1 MEHIDLYGGKGM
13 STQEREAPGTGAQSM
28 PVGTVQDFDSE
39 EAKRLFTKLRMRL
52 MPLLFLAFCLASID
66 RINLGFAQLQMRQA
80 LGITDAMFGFAAGL
94 VYLAFVIFGVPSNLL
109 LERQGFR
116 LTLLRMMA
124 LWGLASTA
132 TMFVRTPNE
141 LYIARFLL
149 GAFEAG
155 LSPAMFLYLSYWF
168 PSRER
173 GKATS
178 FLMVGVIVSG
188 LIGGPVSG
196 LIMTRLD
203 GVAGMAGWQW
213 LFAVEGLPCALLGI
227 VNYFYFPDRP
237 NRASWLS
244 EREIAILTACLE
256 EDRKLQ
262 PPKRKSRYRQA
273 FADPYVWL
281 LAFIYFAASGSGQV
295 LQLWL
300 PTVIRELG
308 VKSIASVGWLSV
320 IPFAAAALGMLVIP
334 RLSDKGK
341 SRRWHYASALFV
353 AAAALCA
360 TANLH
365 ESLGLSLLALA
376 VFGCVLNGAIGT
388 FWTIPASYLSEEA
401 APAGIA
407 VISSVSALSNFA
419 IPTMIGIVKGRS
431 GSVDNAFYA
440 TAGLLFVAAM
450 LTVLAVPERAVLIT
464 HSKKSVH

>member
-1 MEHIDLYGGKGM
+1 MSMQGQEALGGDIRSG
-13 STQEREAPGTGAQSM
+13 GTLVEFE
-28 PVGTVQDFDSE
+28 PE
-39 EAKRLFTKLRMRL
+39 EAKKLFTKLRLRL
-52 MPLLFLAFCLASID
+52 MPLLFLVYCVASID
-66 RINLGFAQLQMRQA
+66 RLNLGFAQLQMKEA

-94 VYLAFVIFGVPSNLL
+94 VYLTFVIFGVPSNLL

-116 LTLLRMMA
+116 LTLLRMMV

-132 TMFVRTPNE
+132 TMFVRTPNQ
-141 LYIARFLL
+141 LYAARFLL

-155 LSPAMFLYLSYWF
+155 LPPAMFLYLSYWF
-168 PSRER
+168 PSQER

-178 FLMVGVIVSG
+178 FLMLGVIVSG
-188 LIGGPVSG
+188 LVGGPVSG
-196 LIMTRLD
+196 QIMTRLH
-203 GVAGMAGWQW
+203 GVAGLAGWQW
-213 LFAVEGLPCALLGI
+213 LFAVEGFPCAVLGI
-227 VNYFYFPDRP
+227 INYFYFPDRP

-244 EREIAILTACLE
+244 QREHAILTACLE

-281 LAFIYFAASGSGQV
+281 LAFVYFAASGSGQV

-300 PTVIRELG
+300 PTVLRELG
-308 VKSIASVGWLSV
+308 VKNIASVGWLSIV
-320 IPFAAAALGMLVIP
+320 PFTAAAIGMLVIP

-341 SRRWHYASALFV
+341 SRRWHYAGTLFLS
-353 AAAALCA
+353 AAALCA

-376 VFGCVLNGAIGT
+376 AFGCMINGAIGT

-407 VISSVSALSNFA
+407 VISSFSALSNFA

-431 GSVDNAFYA
+431 GSVGNAFYA

-450 LTVLAVPERAVLIT
+450 LTAFAVPERALLIT
-464 HSKKSVH
+464 HRGRSGH